1 MASTADQGFTDNE
14 IKLVVRAINGDSDA
28 FSILYGYYQD
38 AIYRY
43 IFVRVGNALEAE
55 DLTEDVFVRAWE
67 ALPHYH
73 LTQHPFKSWLYRIA
87 HNLIVDHHRK
97 RKPVGLIDEE
107 LQPNTAAVSLPEEI
121 VELNQESHVLAAA
134 IRQLGEEEQLVVVL
148 RFVEGLS
155 HREVAEVIGKSE
167 AASRVIQHRALL
179 ALNRYLTFDI

>member
-1 MASTADQGFTDNE
+1 MASAAEQGFIDNE
-14 IKLVVRAINGDSDA
+14 TELVVLAIDGDCDS
-28 FSILYGYYQD
+28 FSILYGHYLD

-43 IFVRVGNALEAE
+43 IFVRVGNAVEAE

-67 ALPHYH
+67 ALPNYH
-73 LTQHPFKSWLYRIA
+73 PTQHPFKSWLYRIA

-97 RKPVGLIDEE
+97 RKPIGLVDEE
-107 LQPNTAAVSLPEEI
+107 LHSSPMAVSLPEEI
-121 VELNQESHVLAAA
+121 VEFNQDAHVLAEA
-134 IRQLGEEEQLVVVL
+134 IQRLGEEEQLVVVL

-179 ALNRYLTFDI
+179 ALTKYLTFGV